1 MSAPDVYITGQRG
14 DVGSLLQASLARHGC
29 QAIPL
34 EQGQPGQAK
43 RLLHLAAKSPP
54 ASPRE
59 LAASNLVHLRSC
71 MQKALALG
79 VEEVVFFSAMSV
91 YGNPDQEDLG
101 EEGPF
106 TRPSL
111 YGLSKLK
118 GERHLA
124 LLPLRTLCLRLPA
137 ILGRRNSTNLLARL
151 CAALRQG
158 RTLEITNPDRLFN
171 NFIGVED
178 LARFLLPVQLRETW
192 DAINLASAKK
202 LTLAQVAR
210 LLRDGLDSR
219 SEIILSSRP
228 APFFNIATR
237 RAESRYGFQPPD
249 PTRVIQSW
257 LAASA
262 GPGDPEPRPAGP
274 DQG

>member
-1 MSAPDVYITGQRG
+1 MAAGNVFITGQRG
-14 DVGSLLQASLARHGC
+14 DVGSLLQDFLARQGC

-34 EQGQPGQAK
+34 EDGQPGQAR

-59 LAASNLVHLRSC
+59 LVASNLLYLRRC
-71 MQKALALG
+71 MARALALG

-124 LLPLRTLCLRLPA
+124 SLPLRTLCLRLPA
-137 ILGRRNSTNLLARL
+137 ILGQRNTTNLLARL
-151 CAALRQG
+151 AAVLRQG
-158 RTLEITNPDRLFN
+158 RTLEISNPERRFN
-171 NFIGVED
+171 NFVGVED
-178 LARFLLPVQLRETW
+178 LGRFLLSVQLRETW

-210 LLRDGLDSR
+210 LLRDSLGST
-219 SEIILSSRP
+219 SEIVPSPRP
-228 APFFNIATR
+228 APFFNISTR
-237 RAESRYGFQPPD
+237 RAENRYGFQPPD
-249 PTRVIQSW
+249 PTKVIQAW
-257 LAASA
+257 LSA
-262 GPGDPEPRPAGP
+262 GPQVLSSVR
-274 DQG
+274 